1 MLKVSTDKFIRTI
14 KVPIGTNNWEI
25 ETHRNKLEKW
35 VCSLFCVS
43 LVFFLFPDICTNK
56 FFSHR
61 KSRINNC
68 FKESNDHHDF
78 AIFKSGLVSW
88 QLAKRHS
95 LNFALLNLQDFFDR
109 RKKNSDFVI
118 LLFKQHWRLAQ
129 TRKLPKICQKSQ
141 KRPKISFLC
150 TWLSKK
156 VAWFHNS
163 ILPLENSLK
172 FWKSK
177 QKCKHRF

>member
-1 MLKVSTDKFIRTI
+1 M
-14 KVPIGTNNWEI
+14 
-25 ETHRNKLEKW
+25 
-35 VCSLFCVS
+35 CSLFCVS